1 MSSAT
6 PADQRINPRRRV
18 IKAGKII
25 FNQRNSVIDCTLRN
39 ISETGAMVSV
49 AQITFVPDEFELR
62 WEDKVRL
69 CTIVWRKFNAF
80 GVSFET

>member
-6 PADQRINPRRRV
+6 LADNRISPRRRV
-18 IKAGKII
+18 IKGGKII
-25 FNQRNSVIDCTLRN
+25 FNQRNSVIDCTVLN
-39 ISETGAMVSV
+39 VSQTGALVSV
-49 AQITFVPDEFELR
+49 AQITSVPDAFELR

-69 CTIVWRKFNAF
+69 CTIVWRKFNTF